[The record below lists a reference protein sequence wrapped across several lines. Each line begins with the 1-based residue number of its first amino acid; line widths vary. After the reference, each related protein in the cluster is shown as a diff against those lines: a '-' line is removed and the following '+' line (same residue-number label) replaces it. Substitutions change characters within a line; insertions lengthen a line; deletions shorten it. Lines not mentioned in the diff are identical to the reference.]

1 VDVDPLEAPAADG
14 QQPVVEYRAARPY
27 LGVVRTVT
35 WTGTAAAADRIPELF
50 AHLTAHGVPPAGAPF
65 LRYHRIAG
73 EHELVVEAGVPVTEP
88 VPRAGEMRVGTL
100 PAGRYLVVVH
110 AGHPDELVAVA
121 DGMAAHAR
129 DRGWAFDRRGEA
141 WGCRLETFL
150 TDPRVEPDPR
160 RWRTEVAVRLAD

>member
-1 VDVDPLEAPAADG
+1 MDVDPLEAPAADG

-73 EHELVVEAGVPVTEP
+73 EHELVVEAGVPVTECFFEGGVHGFMTMP
-88 VPRAGEMRVGTL
+88 VLELCGRAR
-100 PAGRYLVVVH
+100 AQ
-110 AGHPDELVAVA
+110 AC
-121 DGMAAHAR
+121 AALSALL
-129 DRGWAFDRRGEA
+129 GSGSAA
-141 WGCRLETFL
+141 
-150 TDPRVEPDPR
+150 P
-160 RWRTEVAVRLAD
+160 